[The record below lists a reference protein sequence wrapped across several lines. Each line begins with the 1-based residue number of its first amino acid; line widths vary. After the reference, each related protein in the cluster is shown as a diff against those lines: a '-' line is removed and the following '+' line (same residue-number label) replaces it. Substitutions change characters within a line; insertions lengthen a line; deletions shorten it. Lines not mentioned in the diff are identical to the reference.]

1 MGRGCNPATSRR
13 FPPSIRGC
21 RFAPD
26 PAAPPTHDPVPRLTD
41 RFARFPAYPLAHVP
55 QRKRELLQQGVDV
68 IDLGAG
74 DADLAPPPAAVAA
87 LQRAAETPSLGR
99 YGFGLGHVPFR
110 EAISAWMQRRFGT
123 RFDPITEVVPLLGSK
138 EGLAHVAF
146 AYLGTGDV
154 ALIPEPAY
162 QAYLGGTLLSDA
174 TPHVYPLRPRT
185 NFLVELEE
193 LPADVASRTR
203 VVYLNY
209 PNNPTTAIA
218 PRDYLE
224 RVVRFCRE
232 RDILLVYDNAYS
244 ELAFDGYVP
253 PSIFEIDGARD
264 VAIEFHSL
272 SKTYN
277 MTGWRCGWAVAK
289 PEIAAPLAKVKT
301 FLDTGTYMGIQ
312 AAGVAAI
319 ESWSEF
325 LPGNLAIFRERRDAA
340 VAAFRGAGFTV
351 ESPAATMYLWI
362 PLPDGVP
369 SKLFADRLMEEEG
382 VIVLPGSGFGAGGEG
397 FFRISFIVPPARLA
411 EAATRAGRILV
422 NVGAPV

>member
-1 MGRGCNPATSRR
+1 MPR
-13 FPPSIRGC
+13 FSY
-21 RFAPD
+21 RFGQ
-26 PAAPPTHDPVPRLTD
+26 
-41 RFARFPAYPLAHVP
+41 FPAYPLAHVP
-55 QRKRELLQQGVDV
+55 QRKRELLQRGVDV

-74 DADLAPPPAAVAA
+74 DADLAPPAAAVAE
-87 LQRAAETPSLGR
+87 LQRAASVPSLGR

-110 EAISAWMQRRFGT
+110 EATAAWMAKRFGVSV
-123 RFDPITEVVPLLGSK
+123 DPMNEVVPLLGSK

-146 AYLGTGDV
+146 AFLGRGDV
-154 ALIPEPAY
+154 AVIPEPAY

-185 NFLVELEE
+185 DFLVELEE
-193 LPADVASRTR
+193 LPDAVASRTR

-224 RVVRFCRE
+224 RVVRYCRS
-232 RDILLVYDNAYS
+232 RDILLVFDNAYS

-253 PSIFEIDGARD
+253 PSIFEIEGARD

-289 PEIAAPLAKVKT
+289 PEIAGALAKVKT
-301 FLDTGTYMGIQ
+301 FIDTGTYMGIQ
-312 AAGVAAI
+312 SAGVAAI
-319 ESWSEF
+319 ESWGDF
-325 LPGNLAIFRERRDAA
+325 VPGNVAIFRERRDAA
-340 VAAFRGAGFTV
+340 VAAFGAAGFAVT
-351 ESPAATMYLWI
+351 SPAATMYLWI
-362 PLPDGVP
+362 PLPEGIS
-369 SKLFADRLMEEEG
+369 SKAFADRLMDEEG

-397 FFRISFIVPPARLA
+397 FFRISFIVPPPRLA
-411 EAATRAGRILV
+411 EAAQRAGRLLARLREELAHA
-422 NVGAPV
+422 G